1 MSEKRSGCVTSILV
15 VVLVISGVLNLAL
28 ILAGSAKLV
37 RGTGAGVRRSASFH
51 EPVVKSGE
59 ALEGEGGKR
68 VAVISIRGVINSAEP
83 GSVGESALE
92 DTLEEIAQARTD
104 DTVAAVVLR
113 IDSPGGEV
121 TASDI
126 LYRAVRQLREK
137 KPVVVSMDSVAASG
151 GYYVACAGTHV
162 FAHETTLTASIGV
175 IMQALNYQ
183 HLLGKVGLEVVT
195 FKSGAFKDML
205 NGARE
210 LTEAEREYVQ
220 GMINQSYDRF
230 VGIVA
235 RERRLEEGLLRK
247 GVADGRIVSGRD
259 ALSAGLVDEIGGFE
273 EALEKARALGK
284 APGAAA
290 IRYTAPMAL
299 GRLLRFL
306 NQAPA
311 KGGKVEVDFGGR
323 LQGKLENGRIYYLS
337 SLLVP

>member
-37 RGTGAGVRRSASFH
+37 RGTGSGVRRSASFH
-51 EPVVKSGE
+51 EQVVKASE
-59 ALEGEGGKR
+59 AQEGEGGRR

-162 FAHETTLTASIGV
+162 FAHETT
-175 IMQALNYQ
+175 
-183 HLLGKVGLEVVT
+183 
-195 FKSGAFKDML
+195 
-205 NGARE
+205 
-210 LTEAEREYVQ
+210 
-220 GMINQSYDRF
+220 
-230 VGIVA
+230 
-235 RERRLEEGLLRK
+235 
-247 GVADGRIVSGRD
+247 
-259 ALSAGLVDEIGGFE
+259 
-273 EALEKARALGK
+273 
-284 APGAAA
+284 
-290 IRYTAPMAL
+290 
-299 GRLLRFL
+299 
-306 NQAPA
+306 
-311 KGGKVEVDFGGR
+311 
-323 LQGKLENGRIYYLS
+323 
-337 SLLVP
+337 

>member
-1 MSEKRSGCVTSILV
+1 
-15 VVLVISGVLNLAL
+15 
-28 ILAGSAKLV
+28 
-37 RGTGAGVRRSASFH
+37 
-51 EPVVKSGE
+51 
-59 ALEGEGGKR
+59 
-68 VAVISIRGVINSAEP
+68 
-83 GSVGESALE
+83 
-92 DTLEEIAQARTD
+92 
-104 DTVAAVVLR
+104 
-113 IDSPGGEV
+113 V

-235 RERRLEEGLLRK
+235 RERRLEEGPLRK